1 MEIYAVLFTAN
12 SSAQAPIYVIQFM
25 PPTETQRSF
34 RARIRWTAVMP
45 CATEQICSQT
55 RNGLRK

>member
-12 SSAQAPIYVIQFM
+12 SSAQAPIYVIQFLA
-25 PPTETQRSF
+25 PRETHRSL
-34 RARIRWTAVMP
+34 RARIRRTVVMP

-55 RNGLRK
+55 RNELRK